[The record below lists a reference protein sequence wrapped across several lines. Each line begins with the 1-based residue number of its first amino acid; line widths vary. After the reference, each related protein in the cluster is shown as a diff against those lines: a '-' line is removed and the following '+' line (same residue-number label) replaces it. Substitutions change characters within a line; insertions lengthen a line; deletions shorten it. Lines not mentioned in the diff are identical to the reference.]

1 MRKIRTEEEKVAN
14 KISDIISD
22 TRLDLDKVGYH
33 IAETAPTTTYN
44 RLLLITEAA
53 EFEKEN
59 NDVIRARDTF

>member
-1 MRKIRTEEEKVAN
+1 MRRIRTEEEKVAN

-22 TRLDLDKVGYH
+22 TRLDLDRVGYH

-59 NDVIRARDTF
+59 SDVIRARDTF